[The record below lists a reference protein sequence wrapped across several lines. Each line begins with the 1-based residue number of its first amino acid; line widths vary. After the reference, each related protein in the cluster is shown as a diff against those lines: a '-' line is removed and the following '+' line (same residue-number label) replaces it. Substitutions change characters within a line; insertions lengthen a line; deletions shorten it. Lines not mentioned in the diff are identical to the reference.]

1 MADQINSTIEA
12 RRPRGRPRS
21 SATHIAIL
29 EAAYTLLEEEGL
41 AGFTIEGVA
50 ARAGAAKTTIYRWW
64 PTRET
69 LAVAAFL
76 TVTGPRIA
84 FPDTGCAVAD
94 ITAQMLRLGA
104 VYRGKTGRVVRDLIV
119 AGHSDP
125 EAASAFVNAY
135 LKPRREAVKTVLM
148 RGIAGGELRAEFNME
163 GVIDALYGPIFFRLL
178 VGHGPLDGEWI
189 QSVADVVLRGCLADT
204 PSGDPASPGA
214 ARMKGSTEE

>member
-1 MADQINSTIEA
+1 MADMSNRTTEV
-12 RRPRGRPRS
+12 RRSRGRPRS
-21 SATHIAIL
+21 TATHIAIL
-29 EAAYTLLEEEGL
+29 EAAYTLLEDEGL

-76 TVTGPRIA
+76 AVTGPRIA

-94 ITAQMLRLGA
+94 ITAQMLKLGT

-119 AGHSDP
+119 AGHRDP

-135 LKPRREAVKTVLM
+135 LKPRREAVKAVLT
-148 RGIAGGELRAEFNME
+148 RGIESGELRAEINME
-163 GVIDALYGPIFFRLL
+163 GVIDALYGPVFFRLL
-178 VGHGPLDGEWI
+178 VGHGPLDGDWI
-189 QSVADVVLRGCLADT
+189 QSVADTVLRGCLAG
-204 PSGDPASPGA
+204 PPPRRLGFA
-214 ARMKGSTEE
+214 